1 MAVKVCAL
9 AGGGGAAKFLRGLA
23 AAMDPS
29 AITIIG
35 NTGDDAV
42 LHGLH
47 VSPDLDIVMYTL
59 AGLIDGSAGWGIEG
73 DTTAALDQ
81 LRAYGVDAWFT
92 LKDRDIGTHLART
105 TWLAEGLPLSEIT
118 DRLRRAL
125 GITSKLIPMSDRPVA
140 TKLIDQTGDRLDF
153 QEYFVKL
160 QHCVPVRAVEFEGA
174 GEASPAP
181 GVLEA
186 IEEADLIVLC
196 PSNPVISIGPI
207 LAVPG
212 IREALA
218 ARKQHVTAISP
229 IVQGAALKGPADK
242 LLPLWGAAATAAGV
256 ASLYRDI
263 CGTFVLDG
271 SDRLLAAEIEGFG
284 MKAVCLETV
293 MSTPEIAR
301 GLALRILRL

>member
-1 MAVKVCAL
+1 MKVCAL
-9 AGGGGAAKFLRGLA
+9 AGGSGAAKFLGGLA
-23 AAMDPS
+23 AAMDP
-29 AITIIG
+29 ADITIIG

-42 LHGLH
+42 IHGLH

-59 AGLIDGSAGWGIEG
+59 AGLIDSSTGWGIEG
-73 DTTAALDQ
+73 DTTAALEQ

-105 TWLAEGLPLSEIT
+105 TWMSQGLTLSEIT
-118 DRLRRAL
+118 NRLCRGL
-125 GITSKLIPMSDRPVA
+125 SMTSKLIPMSDQPVA
-140 TKLIDQTGDRLDF
+140 TKLIDQAGNRLDF

-160 QHCVPVRAVEFEGA
+160 RHSVPIRSVEFEGA

-181 GVLEA
+181 GVLKA
-186 IEEADLIVLC
+186 VEEADLIVVC

-218 ARKQHVTAISP
+218 ARKRSITAISP
-229 IVQGAALKGPADK
+229 IVQGAALKGPAGK

-263 CGTFVLDG
+263 CGTFVLDRT
-271 SDRLLAAEIEGFG
+271 DRVLAAEIEGFG
-284 MKAVCLETV
+284 MKALCLETV
-293 MSTPEIAR
+293 MRTPEIAR
-301 GLALRILRL
+301 NLAAGILRL